1 MPQLRKDPIIGRW
14 AIISTSRGK
23 KPNDFQSLKEMKDL
37 PEYQKG
43 CPFCQGNEAMTP
55 PEIRAVR
62 NNHSEHNTPGWDVR
76 VVPNKFPA
84 LGVEGDLENEGDGM
98 YDLMNGIGA
107 HEVVIDSPCHNKR
120 ISDHTPESW
129 ARVLQMY
136 KDRYQDLKN
145 DSRFRYILIFR
156 NSGEAAGASL
166 MHPHSQLI
174 ATPIIPKR
182 VKEELKGAQDY
193 YNLKDR
199 CVFCDMI
206 RQEIKQKDRIVYEN
220 DAFIAFCPFASRFP
234 FEIWI
239 LPKKHQ
245 SDFDHMPNE
254 QMSLLADMMIQVYSK
269 LDKAL
274 NYPHY
279 NYVIHTAPV
288 RRPRSGYWV
297 SIDADFHW
305 HIEIM
310 PRLVRTAGFEWGT
323 GFYINPTPPEQA
335 AEFLR
340 SI

>member
-23 KPNDFQSLKEMKDL
+23 KPNDFQSLKNMKDL
-37 PEYQKG
+37 PSHQDG
-43 CPFCQGNEAMTP
+43 CPFCNGNESMTP
-55 PEIRAVR
+55 PEISAMRS
-62 NNHSEHNTPGWDVR
+62 NEPNSPGWDVR
-76 VVPNKFPA
+76 VIPNKFPA
-84 LGVEGDLENEGDGM
+84 LGVEGDLDSEGDGM

-107 HEVVIDSPCHNKR
+107 HEVIIDSPLHNKR
-120 ISDHTPESW
+120 IADHTPESW
-129 ARVLQMY
+129 KNVLQMY
-136 KDRYQDLKN
+136 KDRFIDLKN

-166 MHPHSQLI
+166 IHPHSQLI

-182 VKEELKGAQDY
+182 VKEELKGAQEY

-199 CVFCDMI
+199 CAFCDMI
-206 RQEIKQKDRIVYEN
+206 RQEIKDKKRLVYEN

-234 FEIWI
+234 FEVWI
-239 LPKKHQ
+239 LPKKH
-245 SDFDHMPNE
+245 SPDFEKITDD
-254 QMSLLADMMIQVYSK
+254 QMSLLADMKIQVYSK

-279 NYVIHTAPV
+279 NYVVHTGPV
-288 RRPRSGYWV
+288 RRPKSGYWV
-297 SIDADFHW
+297 SIDQDFHW

-323 GFYINPTPPEQA
+323 GFYINPTPPEKA